1 MKYFIEKRE
10 YGISLVNFILTFA
23 IILCCIF
30 LFLLSKGREYSIV
43 NTVEDGNIYEFSTNS
58 ETNAIVNN
66 IRSDS
71 KYNTNISL
79 NVVDADNNK
88 NNTITDSNYNS
99 NDDSNDYKKHF
110 YNQLNSAAKSIYSQI
125 INNLDSL
132 ESGDKTINF
141 IEDTADA
148 DKSFQSAWDALM
160 LDNPQIFFINTN
172 NITLETRTDRRI
184 WNSTTKYS
192 YKLMP
197 KQGKKYYLDTW
208 QTQEEVEN
216 AINEVDDKAKKII
229 AGAKGSRYDKVKYIH
244 DYIVDN
250 AEYDNSNRTN
260 NGNIYGLL
268 IEKSAVCEGY
278 AKGFK
283 YLLDMLGIPNIL
295 AYGEGINSKNESE
308 FHSWN
313 YVQMENGKWY
323 AVDTT
328 WDDPIII
335 GNGKITEKIKHK
347 YFLKGSNTFFDKHK
361 ENNDISGT
369 GQNFKYIEI
378 SKTDY

>member
-1 MKYFIEKRE
+1 MKLFREKKE
-10 YGISLVNFILTFA
+10 YGTSLVNVVLTVAIVLCSAFIF
-23 IILCCIF
+23 
-30 LFLLSKGREYSIV
+30 FLLKGNGNSED
-43 NTVEDGNIYEFSTNS
+43 NTIKNGNIYEFSTSTRTNS
-58 ETNAIVNN
+58 IVNKLKDN
-66 IRSDS
+66 GNQ
-71 KYNTNISL
+71 YTNTSL
-79 NVVDADNNK
+79 NVKNLENN
-88 NNTITDSNYNS
+88 NENTTTDSE
-99 NDDSNDYKKHF
+99 DYKKYF
-110 YNQLNSAAKSIYSQI
+110 YNQLNSNAKSIYSQI
-125 INNLDSL
+125 VNNFDLL
-132 ESGDKTINF
+132 KAGDKTIDFSN
-141 IEDTADA
+141 DTADA
-148 DKSFQSAWDALM
+148 DTNFQTAWDALM
-160 LDNPQIFFINTN
+160 LDNPEIFFINTN
-172 NITLETRTDRRI
+172 NITLQSKSDRKI
-184 WNSTTKYS
+184 WEKTPRYS

-197 KQGKKYYLDTW
+197 KQGKKYYMDTW
-208 QTQEEVEN
+208 QTQDEVEN
-216 AINEVDDKAKKII
+216 AIKEVNEKVRNII
-229 AGAKGSRYDKVKYIH
+229 ASAKGSRYDKVKYIH